1 MQFKLTQKQLIWC
14 HLIALTAVV
23 WLIFNR
29 TLSSYFIADDFGEIA
44 YIDRIFNGEPG
55 LVWLNFTGNFMQIP
69 SMSVWRP
76 LMLVTLIFDYALWH
90 VNSAGFFFSNVLS
103 FNLTVL
109 LLYWF
114 LKQLSSGWG
123 APRSNIASFMGALLY
138 AVNPFHCECL
148 TWVVGRGD
156 PMAAVLYLLSLNLF
170 MLAEKASADNLPC
183 FKKMMVLALTTFWM
197 AMWVKET
204 PIGIPVLVPFLYL
217 LFGKGSRS
225 ILRILKLTAPLWIL
239 TIVYLVLRYFALGT
253 LLGGYV
259 QGIGD
264 AQAANAVRVW
274 LDKDVY
280 YRILYPFAYGLFGIN
295 SPYHTIYQILYSVLA
310 ALLAVRLLTGRAPL
324 ALLIFLPVWILTT
337 LIPIYK
343 LWGLGLEL
351 EGARFL
357 FLLSMPLSAFFPM
370 LLFAPGN
377 GSATQPGESRAA
389 RTFMALSVV
398 PLLLYAFFS
407 AKVTYKTNLAWVH
420 SGREVKEFC
429 QKSRER
435 AQTLDTPTLLLG
447 IPKRQGAAHQILN
460 GLTFNVC
467 IGPPFTASES
477 KQRSTIYTFDPIIF
491 GNANWINNERFK
503 ELLHLPKAQLI
514 VWQGDK
520 RDFETV
526 KYVATTSPPELNLPM
541 VKGAELSGTKNIAKS
556 NIGYVHAL
564 GHALVKSSN
573 ARALNLY
580 HIQDGDCLA
589 FSQLNISPLTCDYLQ
604 VKLKVLDRGTGKLSA
619 TFRGIDDKEVSRE
632 EYDLRAVS
640 EYLPQNAGASLPEP
654 SGDFTSA
661 PKINEETI
669 YLPLSQNWR
678 WYAHQAI
685 ETVFLQLPP
694 GASIDL
700 ISARLMTA
708 NQVSPA
714 LRLSGLSAIST
725 GVYQIL
731 PNSTWHLT
739 VDRRDWPGEVAKIE
753 LDITK
758 PNSFLE
764 NLAPQQQANAI
775 MKTLEFDW
783 PAGQTTAQLDL
794 PPGILQKD
802 VCHQLRVRLL
812 GSDGKSVGQPS
823 TPLIVQLH

>member
-1 MQFKLTQKQLIWC
+1 MKLKLSQKQLIWC
-14 HLIALTAVV
+14 HLAALTAVV

-29 TLSSYFIADDFGEIA
+29 TLTSYFIADDFGEIA

-76 LMLVTLIFDYALWH
+76 LMLITLIFDYALWH
-90 VNSAGFFFSNVLS
+90 VNSAGYFFSNVFS

-114 LKQLSSGWG
+114 LKQLSSDWS
-123 APRSNIASFMGALLY
+123 ASRSNLAAFMGALLY

-170 MLAEKASADNLPC
+170 MVAEKASAANRPD
-183 FKKMMVLALTTFWM
+183 FKKMMTLALTTLWM

-204 PIGIPVLVPFLYL
+204 PIGIPVMVPFLFL
-217 LFGKGSRS
+217 LFGKGERS
-225 ILRILKLTAPLWIL
+225 IGRAIKLSIPLWIL
-239 TIVYLVLRYFALGT
+239 TIIYLVLRYFALGT

-264 AQAANAVRVW
+264 AQAAHAIRVW

-280 YRILYPFAYGLFGIN
+280 FRILYPFAYGLFGIN
-295 SPYHTIYQILYSVLA
+295 SPYHTIYQILYSMLA
-310 ALLAVRLLTGRAPL
+310 ALLAVRLLTGRAPV

-370 LLFAPGN
+370 LLFAPSKSNNAQTNDGQ
-377 GSATQPGESRAA
+377 SA
-389 RTFMALSVV
+389 RTFMALSLV

-407 AKVTYKTNLAWVH
+407 AKVTHKTNLAWVH
-420 SGREVKEFC
+420 SGREVKDFC

-435 AQTLDTPTLLLG
+435 VQTLDTPTLLLG
-447 IPKRQGAAHQILN
+447 IPKRHGAAHQILN

-467 IGPPFTASES
+467 IGPPFTAPNS

-503 ELLHLPKAQLI
+503 ELLALPQAQLI

-526 KYVATTSPPELNLPM
+526 KYVESKSPPELVLPM
-541 VKGAELSGTKNIAKS
+541 VKSAQSSSAKGSSGAD
-556 NIGYVHAL
+556 IGYVHAL
-564 GHALVKSSN
+564 GHALV
-573 ARALNLY
+573 RASGDSTLNLY

-589 FSQLNISPLTCDYLQ
+589 FSQLNMSPLDCDYLQ
-604 VKLKVLDRGTGKLSA
+604 VKLKVKSRGTGKLSA
-619 TFRGIDDKEVSRE
+619 TFRSINDHEVSRE
-632 EYDLRAVS
+632 EYDLRSVS
-640 EYLPQNAGASLPEP
+640 ENLLENGGNGTSETARDITNEP
-654 SGDFTSA
+654 TPS
-661 PKINEETI
+661 EQTI

-685 ETVFLQLPP
+685 ETVFLQLPA
-694 GASIDL
+694 GADIDVL
-700 ISARLMTA
+700 SARLMTA
-708 NQVSPA
+708 SQVTPT
-714 LRLSGLSAIST
+714 LRTSGLSAIST
-725 GVYQIL
+725 GVYQI
-731 PNSTWHLT
+731 PPDTSWHLV
-739 VDRRDWPGEVAKIE
+739 VDRRNLPQDIAKIQ

-764 NLAPQQQANAI
+764 NLDAGEQNSAI
-775 MKTLEFDW
+775 LKTLEFPW
-783 PAGQTTAQLDL
+783 PAGQQTTQIKL
-794 PPGILQKD
+794 PQGILQKD
-802 VCHQLRVRLL
+802 VCHQLRIKMI
-812 GSDGKSVGQPS
+812 GAAGKSVGQPS
-823 TPLIVQLH
+823 TPVIVQLH

>member
-14 HLIALTAVV
+14 HLTALTLVV
-23 WLIFNR
+23 WLIFYR

-114 LKQLSSGWG
+114 LKQLSRGWG

-170 MLAEKASADNLPC
+170 IQVERASADNRPD
-183 FKKMMVLALTTFWM
+183 FKKLMILALTTFWM

-280 YRILYPFAYGLFGIN
+280 YRILYPFAYSLFGIN

-310 ALLAVRLLTGRAPL
+310 TLLAVRLLTGRAPL
-324 ALLIFLPVWILTT
+324 ALLVFLPVWILTT

-370 LLFAPGN
+370 LLFAP
-377 GSATQPGESRAA
+377 STVSTVQSDESRAA
-389 RTFMALSVV
+389 RTFMALSMV

-429 QKSRER
+429 QKSIER

-447 IPKRQGAAHQILN
+447 IPKRHGAAHQILN

-467 IGPPFTASES
+467 IGPPFNTSDS

-491 GNANWINNERFK
+491 GNANWLNNERFK
-503 ELLHLPKAQLI
+503 ELLRLPKAQLI
-514 VWQGDK
+514 VWNGDK

-526 KYVATTSPPELNLPM
+526 KYVETTSPPELDLPM
-541 VKGAELSGTKNIAKS
+541 VKGAASGNQDVLKA
-556 NIGYVHAL
+556 NIGYVHTL
-564 GHALVKSSN
+564 GHALVKTSS
-573 ARALNLY
+573 ASSLNLY

-589 FSQLNISPLTCDYLQ
+589 FSQLNISPLACDYLQ
-604 VKLKVLDRGTGKLSA
+604 VKLKVTDRGTGKLSA
-619 TFRGIDDKEVSRE
+619 TFRGVNDNEVSTE
-632 EYDLRAVS
+632 EYGLRSVS
-640 EYLPQNAGASLPEP
+640 ESLPQNDSVK
-654 SGDFTSA
+654 A
-661 PKINEETI
+661 PAPGRDSKDPAKLAEETI

-685 ETVFLQLPP
+685 ETIFLQLPP
-694 GASIDL
+694 GASIDVL
-700 ISARLMTA
+700 SARLMTA
-708 NQVSPA
+708 DQVAPA
-714 LRLSGLSAIST
+714 LRASGLSAIST
-725 GVYQIL
+725 GVYQVL
-731 PNSTWHLT
+731 PNSAWHLS
-739 VDRRDWPGEVAKIE
+739 VDRRDLPGAVTKIE

-764 NLAPQQQANAI
+764 NLAPHEQANAV

-783 PAGQTTAQLDL
+783 PAGQSTAQLDI
-794 PPGILQKD
+794 PQGILQKD
-802 VCHQLRVRLL
+802 VCHQLRVRLKDF
-812 GSDGKSVGQPS
+812 GGKSVGQPS